1 MRMMQRLQTKSTDEW
16 DDKEFPS
23 DDERKKLQYIFD
35 ITSFENNTDDLRFI
49 DTHRTIEDILQWR
62 TIRSSVQGCTT

>member
-23 DDERKKLQYIFD
+23 DEERKKLQYIFD
-35 ITSFENNTDDLRFI
+35 ITYFEDNTDDLRFI
-49 DTHRTIEDILQWR
+49 HTHRTVEDILQ
-62 TIRSSVQGCTT
+62 